1 MLEAGT
7 DMKNF
12 TDFTI
17 HGFSCHKLYH
27 GCKDKNVSDK
37 ITLNISSMIYGMDK
51 DHAKVFLKALHY
63 NSFF

>member
-37 ITLNISSMIYGMDK
+37 ITLNILSMI
-51 DHAKVFLKALHY
+51 
-63 NSFF
+63 